1 MRATDGGG
9 HSDIIIHLIDKG
21 AEVNATDKVSK

>member
-9 HSDIIIHLIDKG
+9 HSDIVIHLIDKG
-21 AEVNATDKVSK
+21 AEVNAKNEVSK